1 MPPTEAIVADVSE
14 TSTEDSTTLETPV
27 KTSREEI
34 LEGIRAK
41 QQQRQQAQPSTDE
54 DDAQTAEP
62 ARIAEAAQPGD
73 EAPPV
78 YRKDG
83 KWVTKRKVNG
93 VEEEVDYNHILA
105 SHQKNVA
112 ADRRLEEAS
121 RREKDLA
128 ERERRIAE
136 QEAKRAAT
144 IDDDDDEAPSARDA
158 QHDYKDLS
166 RRYTQ
171 ALYEGEE
178 DEAAEILDQILG
190 MGRQAPSQSVDVET
204 MATQVEQRLAQKA
217 WEKDVAGAKTRFQS
231 EFSDI
236 AESPELW
243 SMTDRFTAEIMQA
256 EPGLSPYEIMER
268 AGTKTRQWV
277 QSLAPAKQ
285 SGMDNRTERK
295 RQAAAQS
302 AGAPSASVRSQGKPA
317 EKVLSASERIAAM
330 RKARG
335 LN

>member
-1 MPPTEAIVADVSE
+1 MLTEAIFTDVSE
-14 TSTEDSTTLETPV
+14 TSIEDSTTLETPV
-27 KTSREEI
+27 KSSREEI

-41 QQQRQQAQPSTDE
+41 QQRQQAQSSTDA
-54 DDAQTAEP
+54 DDAETAEP
-62 ARIAEAAQPGD
+62 AGTAEAAQPAD

-83 KWVTKRKVNG
+83 KWVTRRKVNG
-93 VEEEVDYNHILA
+93 VEEEVDYNHVLA

-136 QEAKRAAT
+136 QEARRAA

-158 QHDYKDLS
+158 QHTHKDLS

-190 MGRQAPSQSVDVET
+190 MGRQAPSQAVDVET
-204 MATQVEQRLAQKA
+204 MATQVEQRLSQKA
-217 WEKDVAGAKTRFQS
+217 WEKEVVGAKNRFQS
-231 EFSDI
+231 KFSDI
-236 AESPELW
+236 AADPELW
-243 SMTDRFTAEIMQA
+243 NMTDRYTAEIMQV

-268 AGTKTRQWV
+268 AGTMTREWV
-277 QSLAPAKQ
+277 QSLAPASQ
-285 SGMDNRTERK
+285 NGMNSRTERK
-295 RQAAAQS
+295 RAAAAQS

-317 EKVLSASERIAAM
+317 EKPLSASERIAAM